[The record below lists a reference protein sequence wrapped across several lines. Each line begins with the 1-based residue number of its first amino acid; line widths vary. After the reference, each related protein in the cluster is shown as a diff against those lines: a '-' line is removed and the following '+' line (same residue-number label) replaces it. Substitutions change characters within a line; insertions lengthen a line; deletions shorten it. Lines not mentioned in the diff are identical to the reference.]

1 MSRATKIGAVVLA
14 VVIVVVWLVVWL
26 GSQGSVF

>member
-1 MSRATKIGAVVLA
+1 MSRRAKTLVTALA
-14 VVIVVVWLVVWL
+14 IVIVVVWLVVWL

>member
-1 MSRATKIGAVVLA
+1 MSRRTKILLTVLA
-14 VVIVVVWLVVWL
+14 IVIVVVWLVVWL